1 MYRMRAN
8 GALFHNPSVA
18 NDAYYAV
25 GGKASFE
32 LDKVE
37 TLTFSLPPG
46 NVAYNSMQAHKTII
60 TLEEDGT
67 EIFRGRVME
76 TVLDTFN
83 MLEVYCEGEMSLL
96 KDSLQPPVEYEGSAL
111 EYLSMVIA
119 NHNAQMDSDKQ
130 FTLGSV
136 SALQDDY
143 TVEVKT
149 SEYRETLGDIR
160 SLLMNEYGGHL
171 MVRYSGGVRYLDYV
185 DDFTGTSSGKVQFGV
200 NLMEYE
206 NRNDATGAFSM
217 LVPLGAVVDKKRLT
231 IESVTGSIYLT
242 DSTALSR
249 YGKVIKSKTFDG
261 VEDPAEL
268 LRLAQEFMKNALNV
282 RTITV
287 KAIDA
292 ALMGLGV
299 IRVGEKAL
307 INSSPHSINEY
318 EICSKIELDLDNPDQ
333 TEYTF
338 GQPPETLTGKMAKQQ
353 EKDDS
358 MWHKLFDW
366 LTVTDTELILAKQHI
381 SEQGDIISNVLFK
394 MDALNA
400 NIQLK
405 ADQTVLTELETRVSN
420 AEILIDG
427 ANAAIDLKA
436 DRTTVSDLETRMSA
450 AEILIDGANA
460 EIALKAAQKDVD
472 AMGERLSSAEVRIDG
487 ANSKVDVLAEEI
499 RLAGYVTADALETEI
514 LRVLQ
519 YADLSQADLDVG
531 YLDAGSAQISV
542 LDTNSISTNSLT
554 VGGTSFNPADY
565 ATQEWVEAQGY
576 LKELPESDYITK
588 AELTSRLEAYATR
601 DWVLGTATAGFAT
614 EAWVTENFSKASA
627 TYKPTAIE
635 RYGSLSGTSI
645 PVRALNEG
653 GEVLITGTVDAGDVY
668 TNGKNSVTLS
678 VGGWSGGR
686 ATVTASNGK
695 TASVSLPSFSTS
707 GGTSWSSNK
716 TTVYF
721 STPSVSGYL
730 ASKTVDATSVYN
742 NGWNDCRD
750 ACASAEVYTISEHSP
765 GTLYVKVGDY
775 YSSVG
780 SSWVKVTRKYGV
792 YTLPGAKG

>member
-8 GALFHNPSVA
+8 GALFHNPAVA
-18 NDAYYAV
+18 GDAYCAV

-185 DDFTGTSSGKVQFGV
+185 DDFTGTSSGQVQFGV
-200 NLMEYE
+200 NLIEYE

-242 DSTALSR
+242 DQTALSR

-261 VEDPAEL
+261 VEDPEEL

-436 DRTTVSDLETRMSA
+436 DRTTVTDLETRMSA

-460 EIALKAAQKDVD
+460 KIDLKAAQSTVD
-472 AMGERLSSAEVRIDG
+472 ALGERVTSAELLIDG
-487 ANSKVDVLAEEI
+487 QNSLIAAK
-499 RLAGYVTADALETEI
+499 ADTVRVEALETEI
-514 LRVLQ
+514 TGLLKVENLQ
-519 YADLSQADLDVG
+519 AAIADLPVLSNSSIQSDSIDSTHVECQSLDVN
-531 YLDAGSAQISV
+531 ASMS
-542 LDTNSISTNSLT
+542 
-554 VGGTSFNPADY
+554 VGGLRYNVHSHKVTVNTDGTITLGEVSSTGGSFKIAD
-565 ATQEWVEAQGY
+565 
-576 LKELPESDYITK
+576 TK
-588 AELTSRLEAYATR
+588 YYKDGVSAAR
-601 DWVLGTATAGFAT
+601 TAGYNSGYTDAYP
-614 EAWVTENFSKASA
+614 ASVTTDVSYNSSK
-627 TYKPTAIE
+627 TQY
-635 RYGSLSGTSI
+635 
-645 PVRALNEG
+645 
-653 GEVLITGTVDAGDVY
+653 EVLATVHLGDKTTKQFVLNPISAKSAYNAGAND
-668 TNGKNSVTLS
+668 VTLS
-678 VGGWSGGR
+678 ASGWSGNVN
-686 ATVTASNGK
+686 TITASNGK
-695 TASVSLPSFSTS
+695 TMTVTRYYRTANTVSSGDTVFVSYNGMMVNATYRS
-707 GGTSWSSNK
+707 GG
-716 TTVYF
+716 
-721 STPSVSGYL
+721 STLTY
-730 ASKTVDATSVYN
+730 
-742 NGWNDCRD
+742 
-750 ACASAEVYTISEHSP
+750 I
-765 GTLYVKVGDY
+765 
-775 YSSVG
+775 SSVA
-780 SSWVKVTRKYGV
+780 VE
-792 YTLPGAKG
+792 